1 MHSGGVPGSIAK
13 SKMELFLEFFFRS
26 SILGVEVVFDKP
38 RCDQL
43 LNFWIS
49 LLLTFLLCDFY
60 VIFYGVFVD
69 VD

>member
-1 MHSGGVPGSIAK
+1 MYTGGVPGSTEK

-26 SILGVEVVFDKP
+26 SILGAEVVLDKP

-49 LLLTFLLCDFY
+49 FCY
-60 VIFYGVFVD
+60 
-69 VD
+69 

>member
-1 MHSGGVPGSIAK
+1 MQSGGVPGSIAK
-13 SKMELFLEFFFRS
+13 YKMELFLEFFFRS

-60 VIFYGVFVD
+60 VIFYGVFVV